1 MSQSSYSYFI
11 PNCFHQ
17 LMEIIRIM
25 RIYADLVAVVLLTA
39 GQERCLRNLLHCN
52 GLLKNSAVVMPNDTA
67 IIRPLTPSS
76 ASMFLITWYLCT
88 SLIYHAWLPM
98 DEFCVEL
105 FPPKW
110 RKYLFSVIGTG
121 YCKFK
126 FSFKKKI
133 LSSGRWHPQP
143 LCCHNMIIVAHLGF
157 TSFLSSSFLAI
168 NLNVWSD

>member
-88 SLIYHAWLPM
+88 SSTSHARLPL
-98 DEFCVEL
+98 DEFSVEL
-105 FPPKW
+105 TQTPSCHSSLSTIRTTS
-110 RKYLFSVIGTG
+110 RKTIPRCTM
-121 YCKFK
+121 
-126 FSFKKKI
+126 SF
-133 LSSGRWHPQP
+133 
-143 LCCHNMIIVAHLGF
+143 
-157 TSFLSSSFLAI
+157 
-168 NLNVWSD
+168 